1 MRQGCFGQETGV
13 LLPGTARGRGPGGVP
28 ASLPAEDGVP
38 ELLELAADAVA
49 QLPVALGCRSDPQ
62 RPQQLSCRTAGI
74 TCLAED
80 GMQPLGGEMVEHQ
93 VHDAPRIECLVMLL
107 GWHYGI
113 ESRTQ

>member
-1 MRQGCFGQETGV
+1 M
-13 LLPGTARGRGPGGVP
+13 L
-28 ASLPAEDGVP
+28 S
-38 ELLELAADAVA
+38 
-49 QLPVALGCRSDPQ
+49 
-62 RPQQLSCRTAGI
+62 LSCRTAGI